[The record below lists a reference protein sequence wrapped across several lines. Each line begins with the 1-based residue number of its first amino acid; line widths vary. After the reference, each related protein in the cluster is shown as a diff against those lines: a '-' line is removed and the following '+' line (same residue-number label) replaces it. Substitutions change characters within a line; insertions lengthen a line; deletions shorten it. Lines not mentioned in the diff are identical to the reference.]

1 MNKPIKLDANDLMT
15 ADACASFMA
24 RKVLPD
30 QSSDVHL
37 CPLAEGSPPWHWR
50 LRPAYTLKARGQA
63 HIPA

>member
-37 CPLAEGSPPWHWR
+37 CPLAEGSPPA
-50 LRPAYTLKARGQA
+50 LAAAPAYTLKARGQA